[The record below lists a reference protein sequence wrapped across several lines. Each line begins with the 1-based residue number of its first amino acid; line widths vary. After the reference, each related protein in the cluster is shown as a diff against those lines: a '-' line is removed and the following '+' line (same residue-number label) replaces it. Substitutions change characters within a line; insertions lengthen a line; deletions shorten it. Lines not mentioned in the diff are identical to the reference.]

1 MANVDDPM
9 EFQRALS
16 EGAWLLRTSQPA
28 EALEKLLPLY
38 EVAPTNADV
47 AINVGGA
54 YILQGKWNK
63 AVTVLSK
70 AAELHPD
77 NVMVWTNLGAAHLGR
92 LELSGPQQQERA
104 IRAYERA
111 LEIDPK
117 TPNIHYHLGL
127 IHKDRGDLE
136 RATTAFQRALE
147 VDPGDRDAKRWL
159 ERIDKIKQAQAE
171 QTQVEQAQAENE
183 RVDGASGA

>member
-1 MANVDDPM
+1 M

-16 EGAWLLRTSQPA
+16 EGAWLLRTNQPA
-28 EALEKLLPLY
+28 EALEKLIPLY
-38 EVAPTNADV
+38 DVAPTNVDV

-63 AVTVLSK
+63 AVKVLSK

-77 NVMVWTNLGAAHLGR
+77 NVMVWTNLGAAYLGR
-92 LELSGPQQQERA
+92 LELSGPQQQARA

-117 TPNIHYHLGL
+117 THNLHYHLGL

-136 RATTAFQRALE
+136 RSATAFRQALE
-147 VDPGDRDAKRWL
+147 VDPNDRDAKRWL
-159 ERIDKIKQAQAE
+159 DRIDEIMQAQA
-171 QTQVEQAQAENE
+171 ASANG
-183 RVDGASGA
+183 DGASGA